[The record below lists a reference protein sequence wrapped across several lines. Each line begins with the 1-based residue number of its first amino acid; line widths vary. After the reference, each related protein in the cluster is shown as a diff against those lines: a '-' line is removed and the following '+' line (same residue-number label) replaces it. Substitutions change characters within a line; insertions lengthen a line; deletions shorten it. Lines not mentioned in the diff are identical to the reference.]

1 MLIFGIGTLKALR
14 FPIVSRKL
22 TSQENLPEK
31 IPEILQAI
39 LRQPT
44 LLQPINKAS

>member
-14 FPIVSRKL
+14 FPNRSVASDFSGEL
-22 TSQENLPEK
+22 AGEDS
-31 IPEILQAI
+31 EILQAI

-44 LLQPINKAS
+44 FFATNKQD